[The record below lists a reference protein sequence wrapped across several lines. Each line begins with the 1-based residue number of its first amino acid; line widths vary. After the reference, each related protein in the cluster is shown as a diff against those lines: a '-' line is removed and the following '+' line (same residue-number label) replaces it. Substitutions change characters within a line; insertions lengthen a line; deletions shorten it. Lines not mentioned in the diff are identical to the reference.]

1 MLIFP
6 FWGDIF
12 TVQFF
17 LTPIVRR
24 PTGFSVAKEMT
35 TPEDV
40 QQNMHTCTIVRMLR
54 RRICRLII
62 ESVF

>member
-1 MLIFP
+1 MVIFP
-6 FWGDIF
+6 YLGDIF
-12 TVQFF
+12 TVQF
-17 LTPIVRR
+17 LAPIVRR

-40 QQNMHTCTIVRMLR
+40 QQCMHTCTIVRMLR